1 MIRYALAESVIRGSK
16 FIFLQVDLK
25 TCRLED
31 LSTSIF
37 VCNLFFLKQFLFGLF
52 MLTRQPLLVP

>member
-16 FIFLQVDLK
+16 FIFFQVDLK

-31 LSTSIF
+31 LSTSIL
-37 VCNLFFLKQFLFGLF
+37 VCNLFF
-52 MLTRQPLLVP
+52 